1 MVGYW
6 RDEAAT
12 REVMT
17 DDGYYRSGDLARVD
31 SDGLMTLQDRRRDLV
46 ISGGLN
52 IYPSEVE
59 RVLAGHPAVD
69 QVAVVGAPDPEWG
82 ESVVAFVVASA
93 GAPVTTDDLIAWS
106 RPRLASY
113 KKPRRIV
120 FVTELPIGPTGKVL
134 KRDLRKELWRGQER
148 QVG

>member
-6 RDEAAT
+6 HDEEAT
-12 REVMT
+12 REVT
-17 DDGYYRSGDLARVD
+17 TEDGYYRSGDLARVD
-31 SDGLMTLQDRRRDLV
+31 SDGLVTLQDRQRDMV

-52 IYPSEVE
+52 MYPSEVE
-59 RVLAGHPAVD
+59 RVLSEHPSVE
-69 QVAVVGAPDPEWG
+69 QVAVVGAPDDEWG
-82 ESVVAFVVASA
+82 ESVVAFVVVDGSE
-93 GAPVTTDDLIAWS
+93 PVTADDLLAWT

-134 KRDLRKELWRGQER
+134 KRDLREDLWRNHDR